1 MSEIQDCVEDIS
13 TEYETIEMPSTWKM
27 DQLKEW
33 LLTWGL
39 KRSGKKEV
47 LVKRVYESC
56 NMGMILLVIQHLSLI
71 LMTHHV

>member
-13 TEYETIEMPSTWKM
+13 TEYETIEMTSTWKM
-27 DQLKEW
+27 NQLKEW
-33 LLTWGL
+33 LLTRDL

-47 LVKRVYESC
+47 LAKRVYESC
-56 NMGMILLVIQHLSLI
+56 NLGMILPVIQHLSLI